1 MRRPTAILLVLMG
14 GGVVLWGAT
23 RGPSRACADAR
34 AQHRLDAETICASTG
49 GSGGHGGSSGYY
61 HSGSSGSAT
70 TASAAS
76 AVARGGFGATGHAAA
91 AGS

>member
-23 RGPSRACADAR
+23 KGPSRACIDAR
-34 AQHRLDAETICASTG
+34 DQHRHDAEAICAATG
-49 GSGGHGGSSGYY
+49 GSGGHGGSGGYY
-61 HSGSSGSAT
+61 HSGTGGAVAT
-70 TASAAS
+70 AAAAA
-76 AVARGGFGATGHAAA
+76 AVARGGFGSAGHAAA

>member
-23 RGPSRACADAR
+23 RGPSRACTEAR
-34 AQHRLDAETICASTG
+34 AQHRLDAEALCASSG

-61 HSGSSGSAT
+61 HNGTGGSAT
-70 TASAAS
+70 ASA
-76 AVARGGFGATGHAAA
+76 AVARGGFGAAGHAAA
-91 AGS
+91 SGS

>member
-23 RGPSRACADAR
+23 KTPSRACADAR
-34 AQHRLDAETICASTG
+34 AQHRPDAETICGSTG

-61 HSGSSGSAT
+61 HSGTGG
-70 TASAAS
+70 
-76 AVARGGFGATGHAAA
+76 AVATAAAVAHGGFGAAGHAAA